1 MIHIFDTMKTAPT
14 YDELLAEN
22 IVMKA
27 EAEAMKT
34 NEMSLRMRIAYLER
48 MLYGRR
54 SDRLAGKVP
63 DNEPGLFELFKE
75 AMDEKAAK
83 IEAMAKEIEAENRK
97 RRECAKRTPRVLR
110 ATVTLDLR
118 NAQPS

>member
-1 MIHIFDTMKTAPT
+1 
-14 YDELLAEN
+14 
-22 IVMKA
+22 MKA
-27 EAEAMKT
+27 EATAMIAEAETMKT

-110 ATVTLDLR
+110 ATVTQDLR

>member
-1 MIHIFDTMKTAPT
+1 M
-14 YDELLAEN
+14 AEN
-22 IVMKA
+22 IAMKA
-27 EAEAMKT
+27 EATAMIAEAETMKT

-75 AMDEKAAK
+75 AMDEKAART
-83 IEAMAKEIEAENRK
+83 EAMAKETEAENRK

-110 ATVTLDLR
+110 ATVTQDLR

>member
-1 MIHIFDTMKTAPT
+1 MKTAPT
-14 YDELLAEN
+14 YEELLAEN
-22 IVMKA
+22 IAMKANAEAMKANAEAETMKA
-27 EAEAMKT
+27 EAKAMKA

-63 DNEPGLFELFKE
+63 DNEPGLFDELFKE

-83 IEAMAKEIEAENRK
+83 IESMAKEIETENRK
-97 RRECAKRTPRVLR
+97 RRERAKRTPSR
-110 ATVTLDLR
+110 
-118 NAQPS
+118 SSSY

>member
-1 MIHIFDTMKTAPT
+1 
-14 YDELLAEN
+14 
-22 IVMKA
+22 MKA
-27 EAEAMKT
+27 EATAMIAEAETMKT